1 MLNAGCSHQAQP
13 HLLLAAPC
21 SDPQHLGEPACSSGA
36 PPSGS
41 GVPVGWARCGRAMGV
56 FVAVSL
62 KRKDDALARAE
73 PWLF

>member
-1 MLNAGCSHQAQP
+1 MLNARCSHQAQP
-13 HLLLAAPC
+13 RPLLAAPC
-21 SDPQHLGEPACSSGA
+21 SDPQHLGEPACSSEA

-41 GVPVGWARCGRAMGV
+41 RVPVGWARCGRAMGV

-62 KRKDDALARAE
+62 KRRDDELTGAE